1 MPAQVP
7 SAAGDGAST
16 ALRTDRYELTMLD
29 AALRSGV
36 AGRRAVFEVFARG
49 LPHGRRY
56 GVLAGTGR
64 LAGLIEAFRFG
75 PGELAYLE
83 AAGGLSDAA
92 LEVLAGYRFTG
103 EVLAYG
109 EGEVYFPDSPVLT
122 VEAPFGE
129 AVLLETLVL
138 SVLNFDSAVAAAAS
152 RMVTAA
158 GSRPIIEM
166 GSRRIHE
173 EAAVAAARAAYIGG
187 FQASSNLEA
196 GRRYG
201 VPTAGTVAHAF
212 VLAHGCERDA
222 FVAQLET
229 LGLGT
234 TVLVDTYDVAA
245 GIEAAVGAARSLGA
259 RGPGAIRLDSG
270 DLARTACQARA
281 QLDRLG
287 ARATRIVASSDLDEL
302 RLATLASAPVDVYG
316 VGTRLVTGSGA
327 PTAGFVYKLV
337 AIADE
342 PGADAPLRPVAKQS
356 VDKGSVGGKK
366 GAFRLEDAAGA
377 ALGEVVVPFG
387 DPPAAPPPGGT
398 ARALQVPLPTGG
410 GSGGELEAARARHAR
425 VRASLGERGL
435 DLEPGRPL
443 LQVDRSAL
451 AGRR

>member
-1 MPAQVP
+1 MLVQAPP
-7 SAAGDGAST
+7 SAGDGPST

-49 LPHGRRY
+49 LPPGRRY

-64 LAGLIEAFRFG
+64 LAGMIEAFRFG
-75 PGELAYLE
+75 ASELAYLE
-83 AAGGLSDAA
+83 ATGGLSDAV
-92 LEVLAGYRFTG
+92 LEMLAGYRFNG
-103 EVLAYG
+103 EVLAYA

-129 AVLLETLVL
+129 AVLLETVVL

-158 GSRPIIEM
+158 GTRPIIEM

-173 EAAVAAARAAYIGG
+173 EAAVAAARAAYLGG
-187 FQASSNLEA
+187 FQATSNLEA

-212 VLAHGCERDA
+212 VLAHERERDA
-222 FVAQLET
+222 FVVQLET
-229 LGLGT
+229 FGLDT
-234 TVLVDTYDVAA
+234 TLLVDTYDVAA
-245 GIEAAVGAARSLGA
+245 GIEAAVEAARSLGA
-259 RGPGAIRLDSG
+259 SGPGGIRLDSG
-270 DLARTACQARA
+270 DLPRAARQARA
-281 QLDRLG
+281 LLDRLG
-287 ARATRIVASSDLDEL
+287 ATATRIVASSDLDEL
-302 RLATLASAPVDVYG
+302 SLSALATAPVDVYG
-316 VGTRLVTGSGA
+316 VGTRVVTGSGA

-342 PGADAPLRPVAKQS
+342 PGAGAPLRPVAKQS
-356 VDKGSVGGKK
+356 IDKGSVGGKK
-366 GAFRLEDAAGA
+366 AAFRLEDAEGA
-377 ALGEVVVPFG
+377 AVGEAVIPFG
-387 DPPAAPPPGGT
+387 DPPPGPPPGGA
-398 ARALQVPLPTGG
+398 ARPLQAGLPGG
-410 GSGGELEAARARHAR
+410 DGGHLEAARAHHAR
-425 VRASLGERGL
+425 ARASLGARGQ
-435 DLEPGRPL
+435 DLEPGPPL